1 VSVALSLWHSARCRQ
16 PKIMQRQVGGYW
28 PTSRVPILGR
38 LLALGANV
46 NGSAG

>member
-1 VSVALSLWHSARCRQ
+1 MAWRETQLHTYSLTLADF
-16 PKIMQRQVGGYW
+16 PF
-28 PTSRVPILGR
+28 PILGR